1 MVMVDRY
8 FLAAPFTWQQRAAF
22 WAAFLYYMSSAALL
36 LTGPFP
42 TLTMIWFYPGRV
54 YPHNYLPL
62 LPALVASVFVFPML
76 SRGWRPTIY
85 RVCMINSCCH
95 LYAVWYA
102 IRGRVTEWVPTG
114 ASPDTGQV
122 PVMVNRILLTWIA
135 TVQVLLWSGL
145 ALRVHE
151 YGWGPYWATEVLAG
165 VQLYMMAP
173 LMTPSKGVWRRALP
187 KEVTA

>member
-1 MVMVDRY
+1 
-8 FLAAPFTWQQRAAF
+8 
-22 WAAFLYYMSSAALL
+22 
-36 LTGPFP
+36 
-42 TLTMIWFYPGRV
+42 
-54 YPHNYLPL
+54 
-62 LPALVASVFVFPML
+62 
-76 SRGWRPTIY
+76 
-85 RVCMINSCCH
+85 
-95 LYAVWYA
+95 
-102 IRGRVTEWVPTG
+102 
-114 ASPDTGQV
+114 
-122 PVMVNRILLTWIA
+122 MVNRILLTWIA